1 MTLKVEV
8 ELGRVNYVAIHNG
21 ASRAVP
27 APICDIGRREKP
39 DVVALSNNDDG
50 DLGRNTDFL
59 ARG

>member
-1 MTLKVEV
+1 MALQVEV

-27 APICDIGRREKP
+27 APIRDVGRREEP

-50 DLGRNTDFL
+50 DLRINFGFL
-59 ARG
+59 ARR